1 MPFLD
6 RSKKNTPKNG
16 PSSPQNASISNGEG
30 SFVSREAA
38 MTVEVHLPQPVEDST
53 IVKELITLRSH
64 IEAHTTSFYRKD
76 HVAVSGAEL
85 KAHLG
90 ECVLKNTAENA
101 NGNATALAS
110 ILLESRSRTTG
121 IRIVIARILFATIDF
136 FGDPQQT
143 LLSPAAI
150 SLMAA
155 FRSKEYP
162 DESQEGEA
170 NVLILAEP

>member
-1 MPFLD
+1 
-6 RSKKNTPKNG
+6 
-16 PSSPQNASISNGEG
+16 
-30 SFVSREAA
+30 